1 MRLRIPAKSAL
12 WELASFILFVWL
24 FSAVFWFRAHVSLAD
39 LTKLNAVVEFASV
52 EISPGRSNPFVVVL
66 HIKGSS
72 ERPGINCGPLAESA
86 KALADQIHP
95 GDSVSIYYDA
105 AGVTAGNNVNLHT
118 YQIENSTRVIFS
130 LSQAHGPNRAGA
142 QMAGAIALFFTIIL
156 LFCVWWKRKLANS

>member
-12 WELASFILFVWL
+12 WEMASITLFIWL
-24 FSAVFWFRAHVSLAD
+24 FGAVFWFRAHISLAD
-39 LTKLNAVVEFASV
+39 LTKLSAVVEFARV
-52 EISPGRSNPFVVVL
+52 EISLGRSDPFVVVL
-66 HIKGSS
+66 YLKGSS
-72 ERPGINCGPLAESA
+72 ERPGINFGPSAESA
-86 KALADQIHP
+86 QALADQIHP
-95 GDSVSIYYDA
+95 GDSLTIYYDA

-130 LSQAHGPNRAGA
+130 LSQAHGPNRAGV